1 MKPYFLLAF
10 VVLMGCGGTL
20 SEEQRKKLKEGME
33 LNTLKKVSDAQLTE
47 AAFDMGRALAAVIEK
62 SSISDKRQMD
72 SLQEAYKIRILPL
85 QPGDSM
91 LLEIERQIVEAYTA
105 GSTQVTL
112 NDNIQSLGS
121 DSLLYTKPVMKQLS
135 NGAVEFSYAL
145 GIHLSRKQVVLSIKE
160 SP

>member
-1 MKPYFLLAF
+1 MRTFIVLVF
-10 VVLMGCGGTL
+10 VVLIGCGGTL

-47 AAFDMGRALAAVIEK
+47 AAFDMGRALAAIIEK
-62 SSISDKRQMD
+62 SSISDKKRMD

-105 GSTQVTL
+105 GSSQVTL
-112 NDNIQSLGS
+112 NDNIQSLGP
-121 DSLLYTKPVMKQLS
+121 DSLLYTKPVMKQLP
-135 NGAVEFSYAL
+135 NGTVEFKYAL
-145 GIHLSRKQVVLSIKE
+145 GIHLAKKQVVLGIKE
-160 SP
+160 